1 MPFLPSPTVGQ
12 TRFSK
17 TIAITKRYFFI
28 FLRQDIF
35 RFYSQNMDFCFFM
48 FTTSHDGCQYLPMPG
63 GNLRPIAQTGRRI
76 FGRSGR
82 SFLPVLPGSPFRFCA
97 FAGGMCRSPAR
108 RADRSGGCSRPQTLS
123 CPPARTHPLRAGRTP
138 RSPQCRGQPDA
149 ACPPAAYSSSLW
161 NMDAPPLRQSRAA
174 WALAFPAGPQVISY
188 SSRKKLIRPRS
199 IPICSPSRKHAL
211 SEHAAARA

>member
-82 SFLPVLPGSPFRFCA
+82 SFLPVLPSASVRLQAGCA
-97 FAGGMCRSPAR
+97 GLPPVG
-108 RADRSGGCSRPQTLS
+108 QT
-123 CPPARTHPLRAGRTP
+123 G
-138 RSPQCRGQPDA
+138 
-149 ACPPAAYSSSLW
+149 PAA
-161 NMDAPPLRQSRAA
+161 
-174 WALAFPAGPQVISY
+174 
-188 SSRKKLIRPRS
+188 
-199 IPICSPSRKHAL
+199 
-211 SEHAAARA
+211 AAARKRYPVRRPGRIPCGPAGRPAPPSAAASQMQPAPRRHTAVLSGTWMRLLSGSPALHGR